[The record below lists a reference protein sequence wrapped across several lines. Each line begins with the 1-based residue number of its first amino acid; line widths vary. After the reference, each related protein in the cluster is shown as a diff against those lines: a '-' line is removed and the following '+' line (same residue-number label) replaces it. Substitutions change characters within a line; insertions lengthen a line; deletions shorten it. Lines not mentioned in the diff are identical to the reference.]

1 MRTRLLLV
9 LLVVPVALA
18 ARWYGPAEPR
28 GPRFEPRPD
37 ALEYA
42 ASAQSIAQSGRMYL
56 QVGPHRVRP
65 RYPPG
70 WPLLLAGAIRLGVPA
85 EHLWK
90 VTGLFGAAL
99 AALLALLAA
108 EATRRLVPHPPG
120 PPLPS
125 ALTSSRERGEE
136 EPTQRFLADR
146 SPLPEVGS
154 ADGRGA
160 GGEGSGPSPASSWP
174 WWPLVA
180 GLFAG
185 WTWGLA
191 PVGLLMGQTLL
202 SDEPAACVSIAGLV
216 LAGLGLLR
224 TGDARAALALTAAGG
239 LAFGLAAT
247 MRTVSGAL
255 MAPPLAVFFL
265 AALRRQGLRSVLKH
279 AAAFILGAAVFPAIT
294 CQVLVRSG
302 LPAWEWS
309 GYRFWVPRRFG
320 RGGDAFSLRYAF
332 EPYSPFRIGPGR
344 KPLPHLE
351 VAARVLLGIPGL
363 RIYHYAGLLWPALG
377 WLAAIPLW
385 RSARRRGGA
394 PAELAPWIAAA
405 LLLWTLAHIALF
417 STYFYP
423 AGRFYVGPQ
432 ALSLLLLATACG
444 LGLSRPDRRMKLAA
458 GLTAAVVLGMTLYAF
473 ADVRDDRLPP
483 LKRTEWNVAG
493 KLARWRELSAE
504 RRSWRTMPFDP
515 VHAQALGLLPPEV
528 ADSIGDSAGSWGKLP
543 ATRQVQRLRAIGLV
557 KPDEIAKPKPGAG
570 RRMKPRRN
578 DDDGND

>member
-1 MRTRLLLV
+1 MRARQRLLLV

-42 ASAQSIAQSGRMYL
+42 AAAQSIAQSGRMYL
-56 QVGPHRVRP
+56 QVGPYRVRP

-70 WPLLLAGAIRLGVPA
+70 WPLLLAGAIRLGVPG
-85 EHLWK
+85 ESLWK

-99 AALLALLAA
+99 AGLLALLAA
-108 EATRRLVPHPPG
+108 EASWRL
-120 PPLPS
+120 
-125 ALTSSRERGEE
+125 SR
-136 EPTQRFLADR
+136 A
-146 SPLPEVGS
+146 
-154 ADGRGA
+154 
-160 GGEGSGPSPASSWP
+160 GEGSGVGV
-174 WWPLVA
+174 LLA
-180 GLFAG
+180 GLLAG
-185 WTWGLA
+185 WTWALA

-202 SDEPAACVSIAGLV
+202 SDEPAAFVSIAGLV

-224 TGDARAALALTAAGG
+224 NGESSTRSALALTAAGG

-247 MRTVSGAL
+247 MRSVSGAL

-265 AALRRQGLRSVLKH
+265 VALRRQGFRSALKH
-279 AAAFILGAAVFPAIT
+279 AAVFILGAAVFPAIT
-294 CQVLVRSG
+294 CLILVRSG
-302 LPAWEWS
+302 LPALEWS
-309 GYRFWVPRRFG
+309 GYRFWVPKRFG

-332 EPYSPFRIGPGR
+332 EPFSPFRIGPGR

-363 RIYHYAGLLWPALG
+363 RIYHYVGLLWPALG
-377 WLAAIPLW
+377 WLASIPLW
-385 RSARRRGGA
+385 PTARRHGGTA
-394 PAELAPWIAAA
+394 ARLAPWIAVA

-423 AGRFYVGPQ
+423 AGRFYAGPQ

-444 LGLSRPDRRMKLAA
+444 LVLSRPGRLARTAA
-458 GLTAAVVLGMTLYAF
+458 GLTAAIVLGMTLYAF
-473 ADVRDDRLPP
+473 ADVSDDKLPP
-483 LKRTEWNVAG
+483 LKRTEWNVPR
-493 KLARWRELSAE
+493 KFDRWMELSPE

-528 ADSIGDSAGSWGKLP
+528 ADAIGNSTGTWGKLP
-543 ATRQVQRLRAIGLV
+543 STRHVQRLRAIGLV
-557 KPDEIAKPKPGAG
+557 KPDEIARPQPAPPGAG
-570 RRMKPRRN
+570 SRMRPRRN
-578 DDDGND
+578 DDDVDD

>member
-1 MRTRLLLV
+1 MTARQRLLLL

-18 ARWYGPAEPR
+18 ARWYGPNEPR

-70 WPLLLAGAIRLGVPA
+70 WPLLLAGAIRLGIPA
-85 EHLWK
+85 ESLWK

-99 AALLALLAA
+99 AGLLALLAA
-108 EATRRLVPHPPG
+108 EATRKLAPN
-120 PPLPS
+120 PLAPW
-125 ALTSSRERGEE
+125 
-136 EPTQRFLADR
+136 
-146 SPLPEVGS
+146 SPW
-154 ADGRGA
+154 A
-160 GGEGSGPSPASSWP
+160 
-174 WWPLVA
+174 A
-180 GLFAG
+180 GLLAG

-191 PVGLLMGQTLL
+191 PVGILMGQTLL
-202 SDEPAACVSIAGLV
+202 SDEPAAFVSLAGLA

-224 TGDARAALALTAAGG
+224 TGDASSRSALALTAVGG

-265 AALRRQGLRSVLKH
+265 AALRRQGFRSTLKH
-279 AAAFILGAAVFPAIT
+279 AALFALGAAVFPAIT
-294 CQVLVRSG
+294 CLILVRSG
-302 LPAWEWS
+302 LPALEWS
-309 GYRFWVPRRFG
+309 GYRFWVPKRFG

-332 EPYSPFRIGPGR
+332 EPYSPFKIGPGR

-363 RIYHYAGLLWPALG
+363 RIYHYAGLIWPALG

-385 RSARRRGGA
+385 RTARRRGGEA
-394 PAELAPWIAAA
+394 AALAPWIAAA

-432 ALSLLLLATACG
+432 ALSLALLAIACG
-444 LGLSRPDRRMKLAA
+444 CVLSRPGRLAKTVA
-458 GLTAAVVLGMTLYAF
+458 GLTAGVVLGMTLHGF
-473 ADVRDDRLPP
+473 VDVRDDRLPP
-483 LKRTEWNVAG
+483 LKRTEWNVPR
-493 KLARWRELSAE
+493 KLDRWMAMGEE
-504 RRSWRTMPFDP
+504 RRSWRTVPFDP
-515 VHAQALGLLPPEV
+515 VHAQALGLLTPEV
-528 ADSIGDSAGSWGKLP
+528 VDSIGSWGKLP
-543 ATRQVQRLRAIGLV
+543 ATRHVQRLRAIGLV
-557 KPDEIAKPKPGAG
+557 KPDEIARPKPAAPGAG
-570 RRMKPRRN
+570 SRMTPRRN
-578 DDDGND
+578 DDDVDD